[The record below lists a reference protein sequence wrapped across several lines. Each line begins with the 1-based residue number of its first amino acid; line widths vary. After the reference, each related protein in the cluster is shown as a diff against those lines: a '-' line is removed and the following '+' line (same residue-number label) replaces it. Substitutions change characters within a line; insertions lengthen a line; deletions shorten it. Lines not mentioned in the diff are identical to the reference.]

1 MTRIERDLWDP
12 ASCPCKG
19 DVLKH
24 LLDELI
30 DITRG
35 EEEPAPIMFS
45 PPKGGRRR
53 SKSTHNDRAMTL
65 MKIDKEWQDY
75 DKVPGDMVDAFEDVV
90 DGSPEVERALRRK
103 RSSKKVTI
111 ASDPIVLDEVT
122 VKERSPEDEQ
132 IPRRGSK
139 KILKRRPV
147 LKRQSAEEEC
157 GLNIVPNEQNEERIS
172 AAATETDENHES
184 EPTQNLNF
192 NRQRFNY
199 IRKKDES
206 RSKTRKRDR
215 WRRDNSYRY
224 RQKMQHQISFD
235 EIEERERSQDKE
247 SHESENECQ
256 RRGSLDRSPDSGTE
270 SAKESDNL
278 QETGSESGE
287 NVETSTSIKH
297 SGVVE
302 EAPREVTCHDIDRQ
316 QQDGDSSLAVKTNY
330 RPFEVKVRSVAH
342 ITLRSLFDTEHPQ
355 LSPSASSDAP
365 LISEDEQDNLSSPEH
380 YARTTEAHNAR
391 DSSDDSAKMDAVEA
405 GLPQLANGCAVT
417 DHEREME
424 VIEAEFILGQEEALR
439 GKEALNYQRI
449 VHL

>member
-35 EEEPAPIMFS
+35 EEEPEPIMFS

-75 DKVPGDMVDAFEDVV
+75 DKVPADMADAFEDVA
-90 DGSPEVERALRRK
+90 DGSPKAERALRRK

-111 ASDPIVLDEVT
+111 ASDPIVLDEAPI
-122 VKERSPEDEQ
+122 KERSPEDEQ
-132 IPRRGSK
+132 IPKRGSK

-147 LKRQSAEEEC
+147 LKRQSAEEEH
-157 GLNIVPNEQNEERIS
+157 GLNIKPDEQNEEQP
-172 AAATETDENHES
+172 AATESEENHEP

-235 EIEERERSQDKE
+235 EIEERERSQDI
-247 SHESENECQ
+247 ENHDSDNEFQ
-256 RRGSLDRSPDSGTE
+256 RMGSPDRMFDSGTE
-270 SAKESDNL
+270 STKESDNL
-278 QETGSESGE
+278 QETGSESEE
-287 NVETSTSIKH
+287 NVDTGISNKLD
-297 SGVVE
+297 GYVE
-302 EAPREVTCHDIDRQ
+302 ELPSKAKYEDTGSQ
-316 QQDGDSSLAVKTNY
+316 QQDGENSPAVNTNY
-330 RPFEVKVRSVAH
+330 RPFEVKVKNVAR
-342 ITLRSLFDTEHPQ
+342 ITLRSLFDTERPE

-365 LISEDEQDNLSSPEH
+365 LIPEDDDQDSASSPEH
-380 YARTTEAHNAR
+380 YARMTEQRNTW
-391 DSSDDSAKMDAVEA
+391 DSSTDSTKKGALEA
-405 GLPQLANGCAVT
+405 GLSRLANGSTVT
-417 DHEREME
+417 DHEGEME
-424 VIEAEFILGQEEALR
+424 VIESELILGQEEALH
-439 GKEALNYQRI
+439 GNEASNYQHI
-449 VHL
+449 VYI